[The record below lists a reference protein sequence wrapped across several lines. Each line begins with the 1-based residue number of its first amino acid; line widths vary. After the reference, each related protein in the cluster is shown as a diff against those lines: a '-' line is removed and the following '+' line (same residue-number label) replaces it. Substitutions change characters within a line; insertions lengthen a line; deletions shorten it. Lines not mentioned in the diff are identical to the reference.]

1 MRTYIRIR
9 YEETP
14 QAIWIT
20 LARPAELNLVDDVLF
35 DELRHAFLRA
45 TMDDER
51 SVVVLRGTG
60 KVFSGGGNLE
70 SMGTAAA
77 ARGFVL
83 EEQIRMQEHVLEEY
97 PIYDAIV
104 NCPKTTIAA
113 LNGDAFGAGLDI
125 ALMCDL
131 VIAVSD
137 AKLVFAPARWGLCDS
152 PNATRLAQR
161 IGMSRA
167 KDLLF
172 TSRPVRAAEAMD
184 MGLVNRLC
192 PRASFDEAIADYVDA
207 VLQTSPLA
215 RKLMKQVMHRE
226 LAPLLPAEH
235 IEAALGR
242 DFSLGMQAFAKGE
255 APPWTSGRLSEAAGL
270 SAEVARAARIPSSS
284 GLDGHQPPYT
294 PLVWRIN
301 DFKTLDKR
309 PDAVDKESGGRNWKI
324 WNLSYK
330 RELHALYAVVHPGNR
345 TGAHTHPD
353 ANHYTAVIRGTALV
367 WMEGEML
374 RLRQGDVVN
383 IPVGALHDF
392 GADLS
397 GDCWVIDLTSPAF
410 DPELMIYDPA
420 RELEIAEAFA
430 KALA

>member
-1 MRTYIRIR
+1 MRSYIRIR

-14 QAIWIT
+14 QAVWIT
-20 LARPAELNLVDDVLF
+20 LARPDELNLVDDVLF

-60 KVFSGGGNLE
+60 RVFSGGGNLE

-83 EEQIRMQEHVLEEY
+83 EEQVRMQEHVLEEY

-152 PNATRLAQR
+152 PNATRLARR
-161 IGMSRA
+161 IGLGRA

-172 TSRPVRAAEAMD
+172 TSRPVRAAEAVE

-192 PRASFDEAIADYVDA
+192 PRATFDEAIADYVDA
-207 VLQTSPLA
+207 VLTTSPLA
-215 RKLMKQVMHRE
+215 RRLMKQVMHRE
-226 LAPLLPAEH
+226 LAPLIPTEH

-242 DFSLGMQAFAKGE
+242 DFSLGMQAFAAGRP
-255 APPWTSGRLSEAAGL
+255 PPWTPG
-270 SAEVARAARIPSSS
+270 EVARAAGLSPEAARAGRIPSPS
-284 GLDGHQPPYT
+284 GLDGHRGPYT
-294 PLVWRIN
+294 PLVWRLEE
-301 DFKTLDKR
+301 FRTLDKR
-309 PDAVDKESGGRNWKI
+309 PDAVDKESG
-324 WNLSYK
+324 
-330 RELHALYAVVHPGNR
+330 
-345 TGAHTHPD
+345 
-353 ANHYTAVIRGTALV
+353 
-367 WMEGEML
+367 
-374 RLRQGDVVN
+374 
-383 IPVGALHDF
+383 
-392 GADLS
+392 
-397 GDCWVIDLTSPAF
+397 
-410 DPELMIYDPA
+410 
-420 RELEIAEAFA
+420 
-430 KALA
+430 